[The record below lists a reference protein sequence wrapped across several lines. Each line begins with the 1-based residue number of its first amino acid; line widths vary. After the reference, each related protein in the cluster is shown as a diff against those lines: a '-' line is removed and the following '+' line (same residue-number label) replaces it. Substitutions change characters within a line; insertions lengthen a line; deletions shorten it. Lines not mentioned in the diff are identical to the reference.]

1 MDLHHGEGVED
12 AFHTTER
19 VMTVSFHKFGDFFPV
34 TGDIADIGY
43 AKGKYYSLKVP
54 LMVIATVFYL
64 NHHGQNDRVL
74 RLDSFCCGI
83 RFGISTGQAQS
94 GLDVATVVASALRIN
109 LVPAA
114 S

>member
-19 VMTVSFHKFGDFFPV
+19 VIMTVSFHKFGDFFPV

-43 AKGKYYSLKVP
+43 AKGKYYSLQVP
-54 LMVIATVFYL
+54 LDEEVDGNS
-64 NHHGQNDRVL
+64 NHFLFKPIMAKMIEVL
-74 RLDSFCCGI
+74 KP
-83 RFGISTGQAQS
+83 
-94 GLDVATVVASALRIN
+94 SAIEELI
-109 LVPAA
+109 P